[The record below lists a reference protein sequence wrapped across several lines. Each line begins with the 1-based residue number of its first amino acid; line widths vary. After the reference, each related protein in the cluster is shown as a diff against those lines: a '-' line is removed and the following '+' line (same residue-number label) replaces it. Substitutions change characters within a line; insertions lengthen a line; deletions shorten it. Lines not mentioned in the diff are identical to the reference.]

1 MRIGA
6 FEVQEPLPELRN
18 PQVFAMLKPWIDVG
32 SVGSLALDRLES
44 AFGAREIARLVRPG
58 NFFDFTRYRPIMRN
72 RGEIREV
79 SIPNTTLSVSQRESG
94 DDFVILRL
102 LEPHMLGEDYT
113 ESIWQV
119 LRTLGIKRY
128 TLLGGMYDMVP
139 HTRPLIISGGSS
151 DKSILHRLEEVGV
164 YQSNYQG
171 PTTICHLIS
180 QYAQRAGIETMTLIV
195 HLPQYTEFDED
206 YAGLVAILKALQL
219 IYDIPIGEA
228 DVQRAEKQSNSIDA
242 ALQNNRK
249 LKSMLA
255 QLETHYDAQSYRTE
269 TPKPRL
275 SGEVEDFLKEMENKF
290 KDD

>member
-6 FEVQEPLPELRN
+6 FEVTEPLPELRN

-32 SVGSLALDRLES
+32 SVGSLTLDRLET
-44 AFGAREIARLVRPG
+44 AFAAKELARLARPG
-58 NFFDFTRYRPIMRN
+58 NFFDFTRYRPMMRN

-79 SIPNTTLSVSQRESG
+79 VVPNTTVSCTRRESG
-94 DDFVILRL
+94 DDFILLRL

-128 TLLGGMYDMVP
+128 TLIGGMYDMVP
-139 HTRPLIISGGSS
+139 HTRPLLISGGSS
-151 DKSILHRLEEVGV
+151 DKTVFQKLQRVGV

-180 QYAQRAGIETMTLIV
+180 EYAQRAGVDTMSLIV

-206 YAGLVAILKALQL
+206 YAGLLAILRSLQMV
-219 IYDIPIGEA
+219 YDISISES
-228 DVQRAEKQSNSIDA
+228 DIQRAEKQNTSIEA

-255 QLETHYDAQSYRTE
+255 QLETHYDAHSSRDE
-269 TPKPRL
+269 SAKPQL

-290 KDD
+290 KDN

>member
-6 FEVQEPLPELRN
+6 FEVKEPLPELRN
-18 PQVFAMLKPWIDVG
+18 PQVIAMLKPWIDVG
-32 SVGSLALDRLES
+32 SVGSLTLERLET
-44 AFGAREIARLVRPG
+44 AFGAKEVASLARPG
-58 NFFDFTRYRPIMRN
+58 NFFDFTRYRPVMRN

-79 SIPNTTLSVSQRESG
+79 NIPNTTISCTHRDSG
-94 DDFVILRL
+94 DDFILLKL

-119 LRTLGIKRY
+119 LRALGSRRY

-139 HTRPLIISGGSS
+139 HTRPLLISGGSS
-151 DKSILHRLEEVGV
+151 DPEILAKLQRVGV

-180 QYAQRAGIETMTLIV
+180 QYALRAGLETMTLIV

-206 YAGLVAILKALQL
+206 YSGLVAILKALQL
-219 IYDIPIGEA
+219 IYDIPVTDA
-228 DVQRAEKQSNSIDA
+228 DVQRAEKQLNSIDA

-255 QLETHYDAQSYRTE
+255 QLETHYDAQSAHE
-269 TPKPRL
+269 DHPKPQL

-290 KDD
+290 KDE

>member
-6 FEVQEPLPELRN
+6 FEVKEPLPELRN
-18 PQVFAMLKPWIDVG
+18 PQVLAMLKPWIDVG
-32 SVGSLALDRLES
+32 SVGSLALDRLETI
-44 AFGAREIARLVRPG
+44 FGATELARLVRPG
-58 NFFDFTRYRPIMRN
+58 NFFDFTRYRPVMHN

-79 SIPNTTLSVSQRESG
+79 IIPNTTISCTHRESG
-94 DDFVILRL
+94 DDFVLLRL
-102 LEPHMLGEDYT
+102 LEPHMLGEEYT

-119 LRTLGIKRY
+119 LRTLGVKRY
-128 TLLGGMYDMVP
+128 ALIGGMYDMVP
-139 HTRPLIISGGSS
+139 HTRPLLISGGSS
-151 DKSILHRLEEVGV
+151 EKSILQKLQKVGV

-180 QYAQRAGIETMTLIV
+180 QYAQRAGVETMTLIV

-206 YAGLVAILKALQL
+206 YAGLVAMLKALQL
-219 IYDIPIGEA
+219 VYEISISESDL
-228 DVQRAEKQSNSIDA
+228 QRAEKQTNSIDT

-255 QLETHYDAQSYRTE
+255 QLETHYDSQSTHDE
-269 TPKPRL
+269 SAKPQL

-290 KDD
+290 KDL